1 MIAASRVWAFST
13 LRKLSWIVHFLL
25 VGKWTSRSCIIDSAM
40 SNMAESLCFCRDPAF
55 VPATG
60 AALCLVESEVI
71 YTARFIP
78 CSPWRPDVYRCI
90 GGWAL
95 SLRGWPG
102 CVARFGCGSVVRARP
117 RDDGLK
123 RRSCKLCITGSLPS
137 SPLANGQQWVAQER
151 PSCSFVETG
160 KGSNTRVPAS
170 GHHTPGCHKRLAGF
184 LRFLLHEEESGEC
197 YTSHPDP
204 APCHHRSGRHRP
216 QAGSQCFSMLPH
228 RTYVGSPVGSAG
240 TVSRSLAITPQSVPM
255 APADHQTRLSDS
267 GRPPSP

>member
-102 CVARFGCGSVVRARP
+102 CVARFRCGSVVRARP

-170 GHHTPGCHKRLAGF
+170 GHHTPG
-184 LRFLLHEEESGEC
+184 
-197 YTSHPDP
+197 
-204 APCHHRSGRHRP
+204 
-216 QAGSQCFSMLPH
+216 
-228 RTYVGSPVGSAG
+228 V
-240 TVSRSLAITPQSVPM
+240 
-255 APADHQTRLSDS
+255 
-267 GRPPSP
+267 